1 MKLFSAHLKLFLF
14 KTMLYQNENKM
25 ITDNSKVLNNSYQ
38 SLLVDPTIQT
48 QEDEDREGRKLW
60 YYKPQ
65 LLYIQT
71 YVAVI

>member
-1 MKLFSAHLKLFLF
+1 
-14 KTMLYQNENKM
+14 M

>member
-1 MKLFSAHLKLFLF
+1 MP
-14 KTMLYQNENKM
+14 YPNENKM

-71 YVAVI
+71 YAAVI